1 MPDERIRRRRGRP
14 KAGESEQRRIEVIEA
29 ALDELVEHGVAKT
42 TMASIAKRAG
52 ASKETLYSWFENRDG
67 LVAALIRHNA
77 DVSAERVHEA
87 LAGGEATLDTLTGF
101 GGNLL
106 RLLTSPA
113 SIALNR
119 AAMTIPSLADELLA
133 SGRHRVGPIV
143 EEYLARL
150 DDAGLIGVEDPAGA
164 FESFYGLVI
173 RDTQIRCLLGEAPPD
188 ADAINVRAIDAVTQF
203 VALHPPRTGGSPA

>member
-1 MPDERIRRRRGRP
+1 MPDRRPPRRRGRP
-14 KAGESEQRRIEVIEA
+14 KAGEVEQRRVEVIEA
-29 ALDELVEHGVAKT
+29 ALDELVEHGVADT

-52 ASKETLYSWFENRDG
+52 ASKETLYSWFDSRDG

-77 DVSAERVHEA
+77 DASAERVRAA
-87 LAGGEATLDTLTGF
+87 LAGGEASLETLAAF

-106 RLLTSPA
+106 RLLTSP
-113 SIALNR
+113 SSLALNR

-150 DDAGLIGVEDPAGA
+150 DDAGLIGVADPATA
-164 FESFYGLVI
+164 FETFYGLLI
-173 RDTQIRCLLGEAPPD
+173 RDTQIRCLLGEPAPND
-188 ADAINVRAIDAVTQF
+188 DAIEVRATDAVDRF
-203 VALHPPRTGGSPA
+203 VTLHPPRAAGRA

>member
-1 MPDERIRRRRGRP
+1 MPDRRPPRRRGRP
-14 KAGESEQRRIEVIEA
+14 KAGEAEHRRVEVIEA
-29 ALDELVEHGVAKT
+29 ALDELVEHGVADT

-52 ASKETLYSWFENRDG
+52 ASKETLYSWFESRDG

-77 DVSAERVHEA
+77 DASAERVRAA
-87 LAGGEATLDTLTGF
+87 LAGGEASLETLTAF

-106 RLLTSPA
+106 RLLTSP
-113 SIALNR
+113 SSLALNR

-150 DDAGLIGVEDPAGA
+150 DDAGLIGVADPATA
-164 FESFYGLVI
+164 FETFYGLLI
-173 RDTQIRCLLGEAPPD
+173 RDTQIRCLLGEPAPD
-188 ADAINVRAIDAVTQF
+188 DDAIEVRATDAVDRF
-203 VALHPPRTGGSPA
+203 VTLHPPRAAGSA

>member
-1 MPDERIRRRRGRP
+1 MERRRL
-14 KAGESEQRRIEVIEA
+14 EVIEA
-29 ALDELVEHGVAKT
+29 ALAELVEHGVAAA

-77 DVSAERVHEA
+77 DTSAARVQEA
-87 LAGGEATLDTLTGF
+87 LAGGEASLATLTGF

-106 RLLTSPA
+106 RLLTSPS

-143 EEYLARL
+143 EAYLTRL
-150 DDAGLIGVEDPAGA
+150 DTAGLIGIDDPAKA
-164 FESFYGLVI
+164 FETFYGLVI
-173 RDTQIRCLLGEAPPD
+173 RDTQIRCLLGEPAPD
-188 ADAINVRAIDAVTQF
+188 SAAVEERAAAATAQF
-203 VALHPPRTGGSPA
+203 VALHPPQR

>member
-52 ASKETLYSWFENRDG
+52 ASKETLYSWFESRDG

-113 SIALNR
+113 SIARDRMRPSWAVLMAPARVTNILPPACTWASYAR
-119 AAMTIPSLADELLA
+119 AARTTSRLL
-133 SGRHRVGPIV
+133 
-143 EEYLARL
+143 
-150 DDAGLIGVEDPAGA
+150 
-164 FESFYGLVI
+164 
-173 RDTQIRCLLGEAPPD
+173 
-188 ADAINVRAIDAVTQF
+188 
-203 VALHPPRTGGSPA
+203 

>member
-1 MPDERIRRRRGRP
+1 M
-14 KAGESEQRRIEVIEA
+14 IEA
-29 ALDELVEHGVAKT
+29 ALEELVEHGVADT

-77 DVSAERVHEA
+77 DVSAERVRAA
-87 LAGGEATLDTLTGF
+87 LAGGEASLETLTAF

-106 RLLTSPA
+106 RLLTSP
-113 SIALNR
+113 SSLALNR

-150 DDAGLIGVEDPAGA
+150 DDAGLIGVADPATA
-164 FESFYGLVI
+164 FETFYGLLI
-173 RDTQIRCLLGEAPPD
+173 RDTQIRCLLGEPAPD
-188 ADAINVRAIDAVTQF
+188 DEAIRSRAAEAVDGF
-203 VALHPPRTGGSPA
+203 AALHPPRTDGRP